1 MFTNASVLINNIFI
15 THSTNTEIIYV
26 FVTML
31 IMSFKREWYLLL
43 FILFCL
49 RFNIIFF
56 CIYAFVRWFIQIDL
70 EHILSVLCIPQEL
83 APWSSVGASLSEQLC
98 TNFTFR
104 CTTAWRLFTPKLCI
118 LVPCSSDV
126 YPSGNNMYSC
136 GTTFRGREGKKVLF
150 WGYCPTEKLLY
161 P

>member
-83 APWSSVGASLSEQLC
+83 AP
-98 TNFTFR
+98 
-104 CTTAWRLFTPKLCI
+104 
-118 LVPCSSDV
+118 
-126 YPSGNNMYSC
+126 
-136 GTTFRGREGKKVLF
+136 
-150 WGYCPTEKLLY
+150 
-161 P
+161 